1 MKTRMIKINDEITR
15 TSAEIIRQELSDPRI
30 GEVVSVIRVKTTAD
44 LKTCKIFV
52 SILGGDAD
60 KEKTMAAL
68 QKASGFVR
76 KRIAELINLRQTPE
90 IKFVYDDS
98 IEHGMKMRKLI
109 EETITNEGGAEHER
123 DS

>member
-1 MKTRMIKINDEITR
+1 MKTRLLKINDEITR

-30 GEVVSVIRVKTTAD
+30 GEVVSVIRSETTPD

-52 SILGGDAD
+52 SILGGEDE

-68 QKASGFVR
+68 QKATGFVR
-76 KRIAELINLRQTPE
+76 KRIAGLINLRQTPV

-98 IEHGMKMRKLI
+98 IEHGMRMRKLI
-109 EETITNEGGAEHER
+109 EEIQKGGYEDER

>member
-15 TSAEIIRQELSDPRI
+15 TAAGVIRQELSDPRI
-30 GEVVSVIRVKTTAD
+30 GEVVSVIRSETTAD

-52 SILGGDAD
+52 SILGGDAER
-60 KEKTMAAL
+60 EKTMTAL

-76 KRIAELINLRQTPE
+76 KRIADLINLRLTPE

-98 IEHGMKMRKLI
+98 IEHGMRMRKLI
-109 EETITNEGGAEHER
+109 EEVAKGEPQR
-123 DS
+123 

>member
-15 TSAEIIRQELSDPRI
+15 QAAEIIRQELSDPRI
-30 GEVVSVIRVKTTAD
+30 GEVVSVIRSETTAD

-52 SILGGDAD
+52 SILGDEAEQ
-60 KEKTMAAL
+60 KKTITAL

-76 KRIAELINLRQTPE
+76 KRLAELVNLRLTPE

-98 IEHGMKMRKLI
+98 IEHGMRMRKLI
-109 EETITNEGGAEHER
+109 EEASKGGSE
-123 DS
+123 

>member
-1 MKTRMIKINDEITR
+1 MKTRLIKINDEITR

-30 GEVVSVIRVKTTAD
+30 GEVVSIIRSDTTAD

-52 SILGGDAD
+52 SILGGEAER
-60 KEKTMAAL
+60 EKTMTAL

-98 IEHGMKMRKLI
+98 IEHGMRMRKLI
-109 EETITNEGGAEHER
+109 DEVNQRGNENER
-123 DS
+123 DT